1 MFTPAQLEALQA
13 AIDVAFDGTPAEE
26 VERLEME
33 RQARAGFA
41 KCREITD
48 TPAPSSKR
56 CRLITPSTK
65 GPNILLAVKSVM
77 AIDPAHKVVV
87 QTEIDYLRLWT
98 QVNRLEAQYKVMLI
112 KLQAAQDEIDDLKHV
127 PAEYKDAEPE
137 VEALPPFPKAVPSA
151 EQIEDAAYTRPLGAP
166 PAFEAPYKDPKAD
179 GTYAPSLA
187 EVVLAGPSFRLGTAF
202 HKHLDACERCR
213 TQPMNLC
220 PVGAILLRKEA
231 VGA

>member
-98 QVNRLEAQYKVMLI
+98 QVNRLEAQYKQMLR
-112 KLQAAQDEIDDLKHV
+112 KLQEAQDTIDDLKHV

-137 VEALPPFPKAVPSA
+137 VEALPFTP
-151 EQIEDAAYTRPLGAP
+151 EEDALYEAHAAP
-166 PAFEAPYKDPKAD
+166 AMK
-179 GTYAPSLA
+179 
-187 EVVLAGPSFRLGTAF
+187 GTAF
-202 HKHLDACERCR
+202 HTHLDACERCR

-231 VGA
+231 THAG